1 MNIVAFIPAKGQ
13 SERVADKNLRI
24 LDGDYL
30 FKRKL
35 RQALACGAIAEVCL
49 DTESDPLAAL
59 ADDLPVSRLARPAE
73 LASNATDGHALFAW
87 ECAQR
92 PDADVWI
99 QLLCTA
105 PFLDADTIG
114 RAIDRLLADP
124 EADSLVGVQTAKQY
138 GWAGGEPLYGR
149 GRIPNSFDLP
159 PTVVETMSL
168 YMVKRPAGGGLPERR
183 FGARPILFELDPL
196 EQIDVNTPQDLAFAE
211 IVAAGQ
217 RAAELA
223 RFRAMKAHL
232 SSTILADLMKERGH
246 RAVIRP
252 KLMPTSPGTIFGRA
266 KTLQLG
272 RLPEGAERGPDDWKG
287 IYGALASYSFVRPGD
302 VIMVGT
308 DLPDFAY
315 FGDLN
320 ANLAVRAGAVGVVVD
335 GCTRDVRDVRALGLP
350 VYAREANCDD
360 IKFEGTLVAMNRP
373 TAIGGLTVCNG
384 DVVFADEDG
393 IVVIPA
399 AMWPEVEA
407 AAWQLMSNE
416 ARIRLY
422 AAQGRD
428 VETIL
433 AECGA
438 F

>member
-1 MNIVAFIPAKGQ
+1 MKIVAFIPAKGQ
-13 SERVADKNLRI
+13 SERVPDKNLRI
-24 LDGDYL
+24 FDGEYL

-35 RQALACGAIAEVCL
+35 RQALACSAIGEVCL
-49 DTESDPLAAL
+49 DTESDSLASL
-59 ADDLPVSRLARPAE
+59 AEDLPVTRLVRPAE
-73 LASNATDGHALFAW
+73 LASNATDGHAMFAW

-92 PDADVWI
+92 PDADIWI

-105 PFLDADTIG
+105 PFVSAETIG
-114 RAIDRLLADP
+114 RAVERLLADP
-124 EADSLVGVQTAKQY
+124 DADSLVGVYSTKQY
-138 GWAGGEPLYGR
+138 GWSDGEPLYGR
-149 GRIPNSFDLP
+149 GRIPNSVDLP
-159 PTVVETMSL
+159 PTVVEAMSL
-168 YMVKRPAGGGLPERR
+168 YMVRRPAGGGVPDRR

-196 EQIDVNTPQDLAFAE
+196 EQVDVNTPADLALAE
-211 IVAAGQ
+211 TIAAGQ
-217 RAAELA
+217 RAAEVG
-223 RFRAMKAHL
+223 RFRAMRAHL

-252 KLMPTSPGTIFGRA
+252 KLRPTSPGTIFGRA

-272 RLPEGAERGPDDWKG
+272 RLPAEPDRRPDDWKG

-308 DLPDFAY
+308 DLPEYAY

-320 ANLAVRAGAVGVVVD
+320 ANLAVRSGAVGVVVD
-335 GCTRDVRDVRALGLP
+335 GCTRDVRDVRALDLP

-360 IKFEGTLVAMNRP
+360 IKFEGTLVAMNQP
-373 TAIGGLTVCNG
+373 TTIGGVTVCNG

-393 IVVIPA
+393 IVVVPA
-399 AMWPEVEA
+399 AMWPEIEA

-428 VETIL
+428 VNEIL